1 MNNFWIFKFF
11 LVSVFFLFN
20 VYMGFFNNDL
30 STLQASMH
38 ALFAGV
44 ALLSLG
50 MCVYHDASHFAL
62 YARSFE
68 KNDVFARIMGSL
80 FFWRSELWM
89 MHHSFRHHTYTGDTN
104 LDPDV
109 VNYQPVIR
117 KTELTPKKK
126 YLPIPACILPFL
138 TTIFLLVFPG

>member
-62 YARSFE
+62 YAVKIIIHISNPPLSQYWEKLIKNGSLILIISFYISYIIF
-68 KNDVFARIMGSL
+68 KYIKMSIQINIMGIQ
-80 FFWRSELWM
+80 FFL
-89 MHHSFRHHTYTGDTN
+89 N
-104 LDPDV
+104 
-109 VNYQPVIR
+109 N
-117 KTELTPKKK
+117 
-126 YLPIPACILPFL
+126 
-138 TTIFLLVFPG
+138 